1 MNSNGITRI
10 LEHRF
15 FRGVLQMCVAGTMI
29 CALATPAEADE
40 VHRKNRAA
48 NKYYEDGDF
57 EKALETYEDAL
68 LNAPSEDRLRINKG
82 SALHKLGR
90 LEEAEESY
98 LGAAKI
104 DDPQVKADLWYNL
117 GTTMYKQGEQMMAS
131 GGQGAMEKFKAAK
144 DSYIKALDARP
155 GDEDAKWNLQLTQ
168 LVLDQLEKQQ
178 QEQQQNNENKDQNQ
192 ENDKKQ
198 QNNKGDDKKQGDKNQ
213 NQDQQNEQNEQKENK
228 ENKDEQG
235 DQSENNKDEQNKDEQ
250 QKKDGQDQEKEKR
263 EEESKGR
270 EQKKAGDKGD
280 DQSQQSKSAE
290 QREKEQQEKR
300 EAARLLEQYSDDHED
315 LNKPTERIRVLRG
328 KEPEKDW

>member
-1 MNSNGITRI
+1 MNSNGFTRI

-15 FRGVLQMCVAGTMI
+15 FRRVLQACVAGTMI
-29 CALATPAEADE
+29 CALGTPAVADE
-40 VHRKNRAA
+40 VHRKNRVA

-68 LNAPSEDRLRINKG
+68 LNAPGEEKLRINKG

-98 LGAAKI
+98 LGAAKT

-117 GTTMYKQGEQMMAS
+117 GTTIYKQGEQIMAS

-178 QEQQQNNENKDQNQ
+178 QEQQKQQNNENEDQNQ

-198 QNNKGDDKKQGDKNQ
+198 QNSKGDDKKQGDKNQ
-213 NQDQQNEQNEQKENK
+213 NQDQQNEQKENEK
-228 ENKDEQG
+228 NKDEQG

-250 QKKDGQDQEKEKR
+250 QKKDGEDQEKEKR
-263 EEESKGR
+263 EEETKGG
-270 EQKKAGDKGD
+270 EQKKAGDKGE

-290 QREKEQQEKR
+290 QMEDEQREKR

-315 LNKPTERIRVLRG
+315 LNKPAERIRVLRG

>member
-213 NQDQQNEQNEQKENK
+213 NQDQQNEQKENE